1 MRKCRVFVWSAVL
14 SSCFLVLA
22 AMSGVAR
29 GQSPTNTITSP
40 QVAVVV
46 KFPPYPGLD
55 RAQLEAAMVKS
66 VPIYK
71 NLPKLIR
78 KYYIVADDLSYGGI
92 YLWEDR
98 AAAEAWYTDS
108 PVWKNGVSRSTGLT
122 AEITYLDVPIVIDN
136 QRLQGIDEEQVTVFP
151 EDSVPTVAVVKLPP
165 LTGVTR
171 DQLAAGMY
179 KTVPKYLNLPGLIRK
194 YFIISDQL
202 EFGGIYLWATQSQAT
217 AWYTNSV
224 DWNNGVSRT
233 FGERAE
239 ITYFDVPLVV
249 DNQGRNSC
257 RETEDEQDHGCPPQS
272 RVP

>member
-1 MRKCRVFVWSAVL
+1 MRRLFVWIVL
-14 SSCFLVLA
+14 SGCFLLFA
-22 AMSGVAR
+22 ATSGVAL
-29 GQSPTNTITSP
+29 GQSPTNTITSA

-46 KFPPYPGLD
+46 TFPPNPALD
-55 RAQLEAAMVKS
+55 RAQLEAAMIKS

-78 KYYIVADDLSYGGI
+78 KYYVIGSDLSYGAI
-92 YLWEDR
+92 DLWEDR

-122 AEITYLDVPIVIDN
+122 PEITYLNVPIVIDN
-136 QRLQGIDEEQVTVFP
+136 QRLQGIDEGQVTVFP
-151 EDSVPTVAVVKLPP
+151 EDSVPTVALVELPA
-165 LTGVTR
+165 LTGITST
-171 DQLAAGMY
+171 QLTNGMS
-179 KTVPKYLNLPGLIRK
+179 KTVPTYLNLAGLIRK

-233 FGERAE
+233 FGERAD
-239 ITYFDVPLVV
+239 ITYFDVPVIV
-249 DNQGRNSC
+249 DNQGTRSC
-257 RETEDEQDHGCPPQS
+257 REGENEQDHGCAS
-272 RVP
+272 RNRVP

>member
-1 MRKCRVFVWSAVL
+1 MKRSRIFVWSVL

-22 AMSGVAR
+22 AVSGVAR

-46 KFPPYPGLD
+46 KFSPYPGLD
-55 RAQLEAAMVKS
+55 RAQLEAAMIKS
-66 VPIYK
+66 VPMYK

-78 KYYIVADDLSYGGI
+78 KYYVISDDLSYGGI

-98 AAAEAWYTDS
+98 AAAEAWFTDS
-108 PVWKNGVSRSTGLT
+108 VAWSNGVSRSTGV
-122 AEITYLDVPIVIDN
+122 APEITYLDVPFVIDN
-136 QRLQGIDEEQVTVFP
+136 QQLQGIDEEQVTVFP
-151 EDSVPTVAVVKLPP
+151 EDSAPTVAVVKLPA
-165 LTGVTR
+165 LTGVSR
-171 DQLAAGMY
+171 NQLTNGMY
-179 KTVPKYLNLPGLIRK
+179 KTVPTYLNLPGLSRK

-217 AWYTNSV
+217 AWYSNSV
-224 DWNNGVSRT
+224 DWNDGVSRA

-239 ITYFDVPLVV
+239 IAYFDVPIVV
-249 DNQGRNSC
+249 DNQGSSC
-257 RETEDEQDHGCPPQS
+257 RQAEDHQADGCPSLS